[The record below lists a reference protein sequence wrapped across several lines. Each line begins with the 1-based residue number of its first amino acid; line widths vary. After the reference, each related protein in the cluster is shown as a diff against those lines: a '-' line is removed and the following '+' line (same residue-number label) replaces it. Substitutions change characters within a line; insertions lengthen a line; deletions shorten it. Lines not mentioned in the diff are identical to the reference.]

1 MKLPG
6 KIGKLSPKARK
17 GILAVTVVLVMVMV
31 GLMLAALIT
40 RRKRQADD
48 VQTSAPILPTSAA
61 PAVTVNPGTTILT
74 PSFNA
79 IISTPGQ
86 QSRAVTLPPQS
97 LTLPPGSMMVPPAPT
112 GVIGWE

>member
-6 KIGKLSPKARK
+6 KIGKLGPKAQK
-17 GILAVTVVLVMVMV
+17 SILAVTVVLVLVMV
-31 GLMLAALIT
+31 GLMLAAAIT
-40 RRKRQADD
+40 RRKRQPAGG
-48 VQTSAPILPTSAA
+48 VTGAPIMPTSAA
-61 PAVTVNPGTTILT
+61 PAVTMNPGTTILT

-97 LTLPPGSMMVPPAPT
+97 LTLPPGSLMVPPEPT
-112 GVIGWE
+112 GIIGWE